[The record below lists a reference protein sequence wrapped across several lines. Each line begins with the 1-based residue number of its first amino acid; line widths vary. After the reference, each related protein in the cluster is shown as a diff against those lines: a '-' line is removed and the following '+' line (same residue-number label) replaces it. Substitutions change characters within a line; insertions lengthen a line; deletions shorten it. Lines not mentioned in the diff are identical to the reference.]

1 MKRKSFLMLLTGMF
15 AISSGALV
23 GCNDDDDDVNKK
35 NSLSVTPAS
44 AIEFK
49 AGDNQDVVLTVK
61 TDAKSWAF
69 EKNGEW
75 IVAKQDGDK
84 LTVNAQ
90 ANTTESVRPGRIT
103 ITAGNAEP
111 VNINVNQKGLEV
123 GEIVLS
129 ISPSDPIGFEATG
142 NKAVE
147 LTVTTNAPDWTFSYP
162 EEWMTAEKQG
172 DKLTV
177 NAKDNTGDAR
187 VGQIV
192 VTSSEGEKTAKIAVS
207 QKAGSENPTPGEEI
221 AGSLSTADDLNI
233 QFAHDAVEP
242 VKKTLTFTLE
252 KTATAETKV
261 KLVFDERH
269 VEEYNFDHATE
280 YVVFPEKLC
289 TIANDGVMTIPA
301 GETSAQI
308 EVTLTPSA
316 SDLEYVTTYMVP
328 LQAVA
333 QTEGIVVKDEAEYVD
348 FLVSR
353 IGSKKIRNIC
363 YFEVNDCNPLN
374 AIEYILED
382 GQPFF
387 DAVVL
392 FAGNI
397 NWDASKQKVYMN
409 ANPNVQALLDNSEE
423 LLQPLRKKGIKVLL
437 DILGNHDQAGIAGLS
452 DWGCEQFGKELA
464 QICLDYKLDGIGFDD
479 EYSSYYGSGK
489 WFAGPSS
496 QQAARLCYETKKAM
510 KELCPWETW
519 VHLYYLG
526 YIQSSLPSVFIDG
539 VEHKPSEFIDNV
551 CADYGGSARPVNGM
565 GLSGCAGN
573 SIQLNYGNSISSESA
588 KALMNQGYGWI
599 MWFAFDP
606 SGTGTVSN
614 NRSHSLRQFRNVA
627 EGCYEQ
633 SVRDPKNVYNKISEG
648 QYDPAPHPI
657 N

>member
-1 MKRKSFLMLLTGMF
+1 MKRKSFLMLLAGMF

-35 NSLSVTPAS
+35 NSLSVTPSS

-129 ISPSDPIGFEATG
+129 VSPSDPIGFEATG

-192 VTSSEGEKTAKIAVS
+192 VTSSEGEKTA
-207 QKAGSENPTPGEEI
+207 
-221 AGSLSTADDLNI
+221 
-233 QFAHDAVEP
+233 
-242 VKKTLTFTLE
+242 
-252 KTATAETKV
+252 TAETKV

-269 VEEYNFDHATE
+269 VDEYNFDHATE

-289 TIANDGVMTIPA
+289 TIANDGVITIPA

-308 EVTLTPSA
+308 EVTLSPSA

-479 EYSSYYGSGK
+479 EYSSYSGSGK

-551 CADYGGSARPVNGM
+551 CADYGGAARPVNGM

-573 SIQLNYGNSISSESA
+573 SIQLNYGNSISSETA
-588 KALMNQGYGWI
+588 KAHRG
-599 MWFAFDP
+599 
-606 SGTGTVSN
+606 
-614 NRSHSLRQFRNVA
+614 
-627 EGCYEQ
+627 
-633 SVRDPKNVYNKISEG
+633 
-648 QYDPAPHPI
+648 
-657 N
+657 

>member
-23 GCNDDDDDVNKK
+23 GCNDDDDVNKK

-252 KTATAETKV
+252 KTAMVETKV

-280 YVVFPEKLC
+280 YR
-289 TIANDGVMTIPA
+289 IPR
-301 GETSAQI
+301 ET
-308 EVTLTPSA
+308 L
-316 SDLEYVTTYMVP
+316 
-328 LQAVA
+328 
-333 QTEGIVVKDEAEYVD
+333 
-348 FLVSR
+348 
-353 IGSKKIRNIC
+353 
-363 YFEVNDCNPLN
+363 
-374 AIEYILED
+374 
-382 GQPFF
+382 
-387 DAVVL
+387 
-392 FAGNI
+392 
-397 NWDASKQKVYMN
+397 
-409 ANPNVQALLDNSEE
+409 
-423 LLQPLRKKGIKVLL
+423 
-437 DILGNHDQAGIAGLS
+437 HH
-452 DWGCEQFGKELA
+452 CERRRD
-464 QICLDYKLDGIGFDD
+464 DY
-479 EYSSYYGSGK
+479 
-489 WFAGPSS
+489 P
-496 QQAARLCYETKKAM
+496 R
-510 KELCPWETW
+510 
-519 VHLYYLG
+519 
-526 YIQSSLPSVFIDG
+526 
-539 VEHKPSEFIDNV
+539 
-551 CADYGGSARPVNGM
+551 R
-565 GLSGCAGN
+565 
-573 SIQLNYGNSISSESA
+573 
-588 KALMNQGYGWI
+588 
-599 MWFAFDP
+599 
-606 SGTGTVSN
+606 
-614 NRSHSLRQFRNVA
+614 
-627 EGCYEQ
+627 
-633 SVRDPKNVYNKISEG
+633 
-648 QYDPAPHPI
+648 
-657 N
+657 